1 MISVGAALRRAG
13 VPCLVFAAAFLTFLP
28 ALNADFV
35 NWDDYDNVVNNTGVH
50 GLRAAQLEW
59 MWTGTVLGHWIPLT
73 WMSFG
78 LNYALDGVRARGYHL
93 LNLLLHAAS
102 ATVFFFIVRRLL
114 RAAGAAAAEQG
125 LSVGAAFAALLFA
138 VHPLR
143 VESVVWVTERKDV
156 LCGFF
161 FMLAV
166 LAYLR
171 AAEGDTLRR
180 GWMCASLAAT
190 AAALLSKAAAVPLPA
205 VLLLLDAY
213 PLRRARL
220 IGWRRCLI
228 EKLPWA
234 VIAAIAASIALRVVL
249 TRTGVTDYGTYGLG
263 ARLAMTAYTF
273 TFYPARWLWPV
284 QLLPLYELP
293 MEVRLLDPRFLMPAL
308 GFVAVTALLWALR
321 RLFPAGLA
329 AWTLSILML
338 LPISGFVH
346 SGHQLAHDR
355 YSYLSGLGFA
365 ALAGGGL
372 ARLLDARRQGRLSAV
387 IARSV
392 LAFAAAVL
400 LLLTMGA
407 WDQSKVWQDSETLWR
422 WSVNVDP
429 DCSICWNNL
438 GTSLMDQNR
447 YPEAEGAFRK
457 AFALRPRRASL
468 ASNIASALYRQRK
481 AKEAEDMLRLAL
493 SLDPSD
499 TGALANL
506 GAVYSQEG
514 RIAESLP
521 YYRQAFAHDPGFKGL
536 APNYSQALVARAAEE
551 RRAGRALVAKA
562 LLQEAL
568 AVNPGD
574 VEARRQLQ
582 ALLAEP
588 GGGGAGVSWSP
599 AQSRLCSTRPWHR
612 ARAVS
617 LLAETSEI
625 LTRDPD
631 THPELGRALLER
643 GRGAEAV
650 PVPGGAIGLD
660 GGAEA
665 ARVLLAR
672 TPLQAVQPI
681 RR

>member
-1 MISVGAALRRAG
+1 MSGAGAALRRAG
-13 VPCLVFAAAFLTFLP
+13 APCLIFAAAFLTFLP

-50 GLRAAQLEW
+50 GLGSAQLKW

-78 LNYALDGVRARGYHL
+78 VNYALGGVNPYGYHL

-102 ATVFFFIVRRLL
+102 ATVFFYIVRRLL
-114 RAAGAAAAEQG
+114 RAAGAAAAEPG
-125 LSVGAAFAALLFA
+125 LSVGAGFAALLFA

-171 AAEGDTLRR
+171 AAEGETLRR
-180 GWMCASLAAT
+180 GWTYASLAAT
-190 AAALLSKAAAVPLPA
+190 AAALLAKAAAVPMPA
-205 VLLLLDAY
+205 VLLLLDVY

-220 IGWRRCLI
+220 YGWRRCLI

-234 VIAAIAASIALRVVL
+234 ALGAISGLIALRIVL
-249 TRTGVTDYGTYGLG
+249 TSTGVTGYETYGPG
-263 ARLAMTAYTF
+263 SRLAMTAYTF
-273 TFYPARWLWPV
+273 SFYPARWLWPV

-293 MEVRLLDPRFLMPAL
+293 VEVRLLDPRFLIPAL
-308 GFVAVTALLWALR
+308 AFIAVTALLWALR
-321 RLFPAGLA
+321 RVFPAGLA
-329 AWTLSILML
+329 AWTLSVLML
-338 LPISGFVH
+338 LPISGIVH

-372 ARLLDARRQGRLSAV
+372 ARLLDARRQGRVSAV

-392 LAFAAAVL
+392 LAGAAAVL
-400 LLLTMGA
+400 LVLAVGA
-407 WDQSKVWQDSETLWR
+407 WDQSKIWQDSETLWR
-422 WSVNVDP
+422 WSVNLDP

-438 GTSLMDQNR
+438 GTSLTAQNR
-447 YPEAEGAFRK
+447 HPEAEEAFRK
-457 AFALRPRRASL
+457 AFALRPKRATL
-468 ASNIASALYRQRK
+468 ASNIATALFGQRK
-481 AKEAEDMLRLAL
+481 AKEAEDMLHLAL
-493 SLDPSD
+493 SLDKND

-506 GAVYSQEG
+506 AAVYSQQG
-514 RIAESLP
+514 KYALSLP
-521 YYRQAFAHDPGFKGL
+521 YYRQAFAQDPRFKGL

-551 RRAGRALVAKA
+551 RRAGGAPAAKA

-568 AVNPGD
+568 SVNPGD
-574 VEARRQLQ
+574 AEARRQLQ

-588 GGGGAGVSWSP
+588 GGVERAPAGP
-599 AQSRLCSTRPWHR
+599 RPTR
-612 ARAVS
+612 
-617 LLAETSEI
+617 
-625 LTRDPD
+625 
-631 THPELGRALLER
+631 
-643 GRGAEAV
+643 
-650 PVPGGAIGLD
+650 
-660 GGAEA
+660 
-665 ARVLLAR
+665 
-672 TPLQAVQPI
+672 
-681 RR
+681 